1 MRRFKVK
8 IGKQWFTVDIRSLKT
23 SPVQVLVDGEPV
35 QIHLTTPDFDISM
48 AQNYQAVDIPD
59 KRVSDILDTLGG
71 IQTFIKSPLPGVIL
85 SVGVQVGDLV
95 SSGEVVCVLEAMK
108 MEQSILASRD
118 GIVKTVHVQ
127 QGQTVTIGDALI
139 ELI

>member
-35 QIHLTTPDFDISM
+35 QIHLTTPDSDIPM

-59 KRVSDILDTLGG
+59 KPVSDTSGG

-85 SVGVQVGDLV
+85 SVGVQVGDQV

>member
-1 MRRFKVK
+1 M
-8 IGKQWFTVDIRSLKT
+8 DIRSLKT

-35 QIHLTTPDFDISM
+35 QIHLTTPDSDIPM